1 MKQKFL
7 IIGVV
12 AGIII
17 TSGNLMVCHAEIQ
30 FPEKYEVSGEKVIFN
45 CELEIPDDFN
55 EEELYAT
62 AVKSRIYS
70 DGKKAIEIYSKGK
83 EVQDTGS
90 IPPASET
97 EPEGTYYTF
106 TDGSS
111 LSYTGGFHF
120 GTDTVRYYN
129 YVGIQDPAYLER
141 FEQSEVSFMQPEECI
156 EKVEAL
162 LNEIGIPTDEV
173 ELKAYALNH
182 DVIKQIENEEIES
195 GLNTEANR
203 KEEWTEEDDAYFVYG
218 VQKHAGLPVFHE
230 FMNVSRQLAYDTPDS
245 SAIQVIYSTR
255 GVESI
260 LYQDV
265 MYDFLDNDEE
275 KLQFRQFEDI
285 AEVVENKYGNL
296 LNESMYEVTR
306 AKLYERVFLNQNQ
319 QLEAAPMWYF
329 EILEDNSTVSVT
341 LVDAVLGEEIYLE

>member
-1 MKQKFL
+1 MEKKTVKLGRKMKQKSL
-7 IIGVV
+7 IIGV
-12 AGIII
+12 ATGILI
-17 TSGNLMVCHAEIQ
+17 TSGNFMICHAETQ
-30 FPEKYEVSGEKVIFN
+30 FPEKYEVSGEKVTFN
-45 CELEIPDDFN
+45 CELEIPDSFN
-55 EEELYAT
+55 EEELCAT

-90 IPPASET
+90 IPPASEA

-111 LSYTGGFHF
+111 LSYTGGFHY

-129 YVGIQDPAYLER
+129 YVGIQDPTYLER

-173 ELKAYALNH
+173 ELKAYALDNE
-182 DVIKQIENEEIES
+182 VIKQIENEEIES

-203 KEEWTEEDDAYFVYG
+203 KEAWTEEDDAYFVYG

-230 FMNVSRQLAYDTPDS
+230 FMNVSRQLAYDTPVS
-245 SAIQVIYSTR
+245 YTHLRAHETGRNLVCR
-255 GVESI
+255 
-260 LYQDV
+260 L
-265 MYDFLDNDEE
+265 LLE
-275 KLQFRQFEDI
+275 KIFF
-285 AEVVENKYGNL
+285 
-296 LNESMYEVTR
+296 
-306 AKLYERVFLNQNQ
+306 
-319 QLEAAPMWYF
+319 
-329 EILEDNSTVSVT
+329 
-341 LVDAVLGEEIYLE
+341 